1 MEIKLSEIKDLA
13 DAIRDLAKALGAVG
27 AVEPA
32 AAAAHGTGR
41 ADPHD
46 TSAPAA
52 ADVPVSPPSAGG
64 SSSAVPTGVPV
75 ATAPVYTLE
84 QIARASAT
92 LRDAGRLQDLGALL
106 AQFGVQTLQ
115 QVPADRYGEFA
126 TALRGMGAKI

>member
-13 DAIRDLAKALGAVG
+13 DAIRDLSKALGAVEH
-27 AVEPA
+27 AT
-32 AAAAHGTGR
+32 AAAHGTER
-41 ADPHD
+41 VDPHD
-46 TSAPAA
+46 PSAAAPAPA
-52 ADVPVSPPSAGG
+52 PVAPPSSGG
-64 SSSAVPTGVPV
+64 SSSAVPTSVPV
-75 ATAPVYTLE
+75 ASAPVYTLE

>member
-13 DAIRDLAKALGAVG
+13 DAIRDLAKALGAV
-27 AVEPA
+27 EPA

-41 ADPHD
+41 VDPHD
-46 TSAPAA
+46 TSAPAP
-52 ADVPVSPPSAGG
+52 ADVPVSAPSAGG

>member
-13 DAIRDLAKALGAVG
+13 DAIRDLAKALGA
-27 AVEPA
+27 AEPA
-32 AAAAHGTGR
+32 AV
-41 ADPHD
+41 
-46 TSAPAA
+46 
-52 ADVPVSPPSAGG
+52 VPVSSSSAGG